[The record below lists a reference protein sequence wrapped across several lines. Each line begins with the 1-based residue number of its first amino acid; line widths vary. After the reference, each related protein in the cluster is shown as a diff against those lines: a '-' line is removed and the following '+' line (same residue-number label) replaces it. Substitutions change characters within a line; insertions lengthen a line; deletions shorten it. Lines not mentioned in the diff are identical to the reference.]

1 MANKLLMRHIKR
13 LFDLAVAIPSVIILS
28 PVLDLIGFFCANEDR
43 AAGPFPAG
51 AAGDAWQTFCYL

>member
-1 MANKLLMRHIKR
+1 MRHIKR